1 MSEKKIEEVLNKAL
15 EGNLEDNLSE
25 SKWFIKEGY
34 LNPGIYVLTKDIV
47 SMSTGET
54 IALKNSK
61 VQVDNF
67 TAPYAKAFGHGLYE
81 VKHVLTKQNLYIT
94 NEDIKR

>member
-1 MSEKKIEEVLNKAL
+1 
-15 EGNLEDNLSE
+15 
-25 SKWFIKEGY
+25 
-34 LNPGIYVLTKDIV
+34 
-47 SMSTGET
+47 MSTGET